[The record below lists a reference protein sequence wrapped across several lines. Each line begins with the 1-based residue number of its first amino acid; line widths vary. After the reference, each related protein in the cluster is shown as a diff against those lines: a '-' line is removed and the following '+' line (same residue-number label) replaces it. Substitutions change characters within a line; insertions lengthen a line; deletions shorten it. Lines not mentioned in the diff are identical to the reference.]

1 LAELA
6 LFCVQL
12 ALGIVLPWLIVR
24 RDLARLDRERLDRAW
39 NDASFWCAIVVFG
52 PLSLPFHFVK
62 TRRSPLGVLLGIT
75 WMALSIAAIGLVA
88 TAISKVAGLD

>member
-1 LAELA
+1 LAEIA

-12 ALGIVLPWLIVR
+12 ALGIALPWLIVR
-24 RDLARLDRERLDRAW
+24 RDLARLDEQRLERAW
-39 NDASFWCAIVVFG
+39 NEASFWCAIVVFG

-62 TRRSPLGVLLGIT
+62 TRRSALGVLLGIV

-88 TAISKVAGLD
+88 SAISLVVGVD

>member
-1 LAELA
+1 MAEIA

-24 RDLARLDRERLDRAW
+24 RDLARLDRERLGRAW
-39 NDASFWCAIVVFG
+39 NEASFWCAIVVFG

-62 TRRSPLGVLLGIT
+62 TRRSVLGILLGIT
-75 WMALSIAAIGLVA
+75 WMAVSIAAIGLIA
-88 TAISKVAGLD
+88 SAISGVVGVD

>member
-1 LAELA
+1 MAEIA
-6 LFCVQL
+6 LFCLQL

-24 RDLARLDRERLDRAW
+24 RDLARLDAERLGRAW

-62 TRRSPLGVLLGIT
+62 TRRSPLGVLLGIG
-75 WMALSIAAIGLVA
+75 WMALSVAAIGLIA
-88 TAISKVAGLD
+88 SAISTLMGLD